1 MGQKRNLPLI
11 LKTLKYL
18 GVRPLANLGLYRL
31 GLISGHYRRVT
42 SRLAALPDISQ
53 VEPTWLLIPPDRKK
67 LSNIIGDQKK
77 AVLDHADKILQGI
90 YPLFGGPEKII
101 NLSPTPP
108 LPDWTEYETGKAG
121 REIEDIKFIWEGAR
135 FCWAVNLAQAY
146 QLTEDDRYSEKFWQ
160 LFDTFLEN
168 NSPYNGPNWVSAQES
183 AIRIITVCFAMSVFS
198 SAPGFSE
205 TRKKRVLEFLIQNA
219 NRIPLTLPYSKAQNN
234 NHLLLEGA
242 GLYTAGMILKGYPNS
257 HRWKIQGWHIFQT
270 AVQDQITPV
279 GEYCQHSMN
288 YHRLMLQASLWV
300 WAIAKKSGEFF
311 PEKSLSRLA
320 SAACWFAEMIDPI
333 SGNAPNLGSNDGAW
347 LFPLGSRNFS
357 DQQPTAQ
364 AASRAFTGHP
374 ILTQGNYDE
383 LGTWFGIS
391 GNGFL
396 AEKPDSG
403 VQGGNI
409 RVGDSTSWASLRAV
423 RYTNRPFQSDQL
435 HLDLWF
441 RGLNILLDAGTF
453 SYNAPPPW
461 DNSLAGTVVHNTILV
476 DGLDQMTY
484 GGRFLWLDW
493 AQAHILDKDQNHC
506 IAVHDGYKRIGV
518 IHQRE
523 VRRISQLEWLVK
535 DSLTP
540 DGKTPTHEFILQ
552 WLLPDST
559 YRWGNNLLEINIPSG
574 TLRIEIKTNTS
585 SEKDRYQLLRSG
597 VLIEGRGS
605 APEICGWFSPTYG
618 QKIPALSFRGLF
630 TRLPPLEI
638 ITTFRFI
645 PAPGR

>member
-1 MGQKRNLPLI
+1 LGQKCNLLLF

-31 GLISGHYRRVT
+31 GLISGHYRRV
-42 SRLAALPDISQ
+42 SSKLAVQPEISQ
-53 VEPTWLLIPPDRKK
+53 IEPTWLLIPPDREE

-77 AVLDHADKILQGI
+77 AVLDRADKILQGI
-90 YPLFGGPEKII
+90 YTLFGGPDQKI
-101 NLSPTPP
+101 NLSPIPP
-108 LPDWTEYETGKAG
+108 LPDWTDYETGKAG
-121 REIEDIKFIWEGAR
+121 REIDDIKLIWEGAR
-135 FCWAVNLAQAY
+135 FCWAVNLAQAC
-146 QLTEDDRYSEKFWQ
+146 QLTGDDRYSEKFWQ
-160 LFDTFLEN
+160 LLETFLEN
-168 NSPYNGPNWVSAQES
+168 NPPYNGPNWVSAQES

-242 GLYTAGMILKGYPNS
+242 GLYTAGMILNGFPESN
-257 HRWKIQGWHIFQT
+257 RWRTQGWQIFHS
-270 AVQDQITPV
+270 ALQDQIAPN
-279 GEYCQHSMN
+279 GEYCQHSIN
-288 YHRLMLQASLWV
+288 YHRFMLQTSLWV
-300 WAIAKKSGEFF
+300 WAIAKKSGESF
-311 PEKSLSRLA
+311 PEKSVSLLELA
-320 SAACWFAEMIDPI
+320 TNWFLELIDPI

-357 DQQPTAQ
+357 DQRPTAQ
-364 AASRAFTGHP
+364 AASLAFSGHP
-374 ILTQGNYDE
+374 SLTQGNYDE

-391 GNGFL
+391 CSGFL
-396 AEKPDSG
+396 PEKPDSG
-403 VQGGNI
+403 VHDGNI
-409 RVGDSTSWASLRAV
+409 RVGDSTSWASLRAA
-423 RYTNRPFQSDQL
+423 RYSNRPFQSDQL

-453 SYNAPPPW
+453 QYNAPPPW
-461 DNSLAGTVVHNTILV
+461 DNTLAGTVVHNTIMV
-476 DGLDQMTY
+476 DGLDQMTR

-493 AQAHILDKDQNHC
+493 AQAHILEKDKNHC
-506 IAVHDGYKRIGV
+506 IAAHEGYKRIGV
-518 IHQRE
+518 IHTRE
-523 VRRISQLEWLVK
+523 VKRISELEWLVK

-540 DGKTPTHEFILQ
+540 VGKTPAHEFILH

-559 YRWGNNLLEINIPSG
+559 YRWGNNLLDINIPGGSL
-574 TLRIEIKTNTS
+574 TIEIKTNSS
-585 SEKDRYQLLRSG
+585 SEKDRYQLVRSG
-597 VLIEGRGS
+597 ELREGGGS

-638 ITTFRFI
+638 TTTFRFI
-645 PAPGR
+645 PASGK